1 MIGAVLVAARAITQE
16 QLDRAVERQRESGGA
31 VGDALVAT
39 GAISETALA
48 EALAR
53 EARVEYTDLAD
64 ADPDT
69 EAAARIP
76 EVTARSAWLVPVA
89 PRGAPRVGSGGADPA
104 GIPAGKRVG
113 NRVRLAQ
120 ADPFDV
126 VVADEIQHLV
136 GAPVDIVCAPK
147 SAIVRL
153 LDAAYGSASGS
164 RLRPLVD
171 EAAASLGGPFDD
183 DGPTEAS
190 PVVRLA
196 DALLHDAVT
205 AGATDLHLEPDESLV
220 HVRRRVDGV
229 LRHVETLPRELLAPV
244 VSRLKVMAG
253 LDIAESR
260 CPQDG
265 RISITL
271 AGRPIDFRVATQPTL
286 HGENIVLRVLDRE
299 KGIVPL
305 NALGLTDGQRA
316 ILDRILARP
325 EGLTL
330 VVGPT
335 GSGKT
340 TTLYSILNHLNA
352 EAVNIMT
359 LEDPVEYP
367 LAQLRQTSVG
377 EASRLD
383 FADGVRALL
392 RQDPDILLIGEIR
405 DTDTARMALRAA
417 LTGHRVFSTLHAN
430 SVAGALQRL
439 VDIGL
444 RTDMLAGS
452 LGGIIA
458 QRLVRRLC
466 PDCRTETTAGQD
478 DCRLL
483 GLDPASLHR
492 IFHPVGCPACDFR
505 GYRGRLAIMELVRI
519 DPALDELIHEGAS
532 LGRVRTALRAR
543 GHVSLADDGIRRVLD
558 GSTSIA
564 ELTRV
569 VDLAAHADER
579 GASA

>member
-1 MIGAVLVAARAITQE
+1 MNAPIPIGQILTAARLIGADQLRVALHEQQQRKRPLGRLLVELGFVSDTALR
-16 QLDRAVERQRESGGA
+16 
-31 VGDALVAT
+31 DALAT
-39 GAISETALA
+39 HYGHPSVDLGDTLA
-48 EALAR
+48 DPDALAR
-53 EARVEYTDLAD
+53 VPRALAQRHRLLPLHYDHASQTLTIAAANADDIVAQDRLRAELGPGIRVELRLAAD
-64 ADPDT
+64 AELSRAIDRHYGQP
-69 EAAARIP
+69 AAIDDIVHEIEQRD
-76 EVTARSAWLVPVA
+76 ARSELWGRNATSD
-89 PRGAPRVGSGGADPA
+89 G
-104 GIPAGKRVG
+104 
-113 NRVRLAQ
+113 Q
-120 ADPFDV
+120 
-126 VVADEIQHLV
+126 
-136 GAPVDIVCAPK
+136 
-147 SAIVRL
+147 AIVRL
-153 LDAAYGSASGS
+153 VDAM
-164 RLRPLVD
+164 
-171 EAAASLGGPFDD
+171 
-183 DGPTEAS
+183 
-190 PVVRLA
+190 LA
-196 DALLHDAVT
+196 DAA
-205 AGATDLHLEPDESLV
+205 ARGASDLHFEPEAGFLRIRQRIDGTLRQ
-220 HVRRRVDGV
+220 VRA
-229 LRHVETLPRELLAPV
+229 LHKSFWPELAV
-244 VSRLKVMAG
+244 RLKVMAG

-532 LGRVRTALRAR
+532 LGRVRAALRAR

-579 GASA
+579 GAIA

>member
-1 MIGAVLVAARAITQE
+1 MNAPIPIGQILTAARLIGADQLRIALHEQQQRKRPLGRLLVELGFVSDTALR
-16 QLDRAVERQRESGGA
+16 
-31 VGDALVAT
+31 DALAT
-39 GAISETALA
+39 HYGHPSVDLGDTLA
-48 EALAR
+48 DPDALAR
-53 EARVEYTDLAD
+53 VPRALAQRHRLLPLHYDHASQTLTIAAANADDIVAQDRLRAELGPGIRVELRLAAD
-64 ADPDT
+64 AELSRAIDRHYGQP
-69 EAAARIP
+69 AAIDDIVHEIEQRD
-76 EVTARSAWLVPVA
+76 ARSELWGRNATSD
-89 PRGAPRVGSGGADPA
+89 G
-104 GIPAGKRVG
+104 
-113 NRVRLAQ
+113 Q
-120 ADPFDV
+120 
-126 VVADEIQHLV
+126 
-136 GAPVDIVCAPK
+136 
-147 SAIVRL
+147 AIVRL
-153 LDAAYGSASGS
+153 VDAM
-164 RLRPLVD
+164 
-171 EAAASLGGPFDD
+171 
-183 DGPTEAS
+183 
-190 PVVRLA
+190 LA
-196 DALLHDAVT
+196 DAA
-205 AGATDLHLEPDESLV
+205 ARGASDLHFEPEAGFLRIRQRIDGTLRQ
-220 HVRRRVDGV
+220 VRA
-229 LRHVETLPRELLAPV
+229 LHKSFWPELAV
-244 VSRLKVMAG
+244 RLKVMAG

-532 LGRVRTALRAR
+532 LGRVRAALRAR

-579 GASA
+579 GAIA

>member
-1 MIGAVLVAARAITQE
+1 MNAPIPIGQILTAARLIGADQLRIALHEQQQRKRPLGRLLVELGFVSDTALR
-16 QLDRAVERQRESGGA
+16 
-31 VGDALVAT
+31 DALAT
-39 GAISETALA
+39 HYGHPSVDLGDTLA
-48 EALAR
+48 DPDALAR
-53 EARVEYTDLAD
+53 VPRALAQRHRLLPLHYDHASQTLTIAAANADDIVAQDRLRAELGPGIRVELRLAAD
-64 ADPDT
+64 AELSRAIDRHYGQP
-69 EAAARIP
+69 AAIDDIVHEIEQRD
-76 EVTARSAWLVPVA
+76 ARSELWGRNATSD
-89 PRGAPRVGSGGADPA
+89 G
-104 GIPAGKRVG
+104 
-113 NRVRLAQ
+113 Q
-120 ADPFDV
+120 
-126 VVADEIQHLV
+126 
-136 GAPVDIVCAPK
+136 
-147 SAIVRL
+147 AIVRL
-153 LDAAYGSASGS
+153 VDAM
-164 RLRPLVD
+164 
-171 EAAASLGGPFDD
+171 
-183 DGPTEAS
+183 
-190 PVVRLA
+190 LA
-196 DALLHDAVT
+196 DAA
-205 AGATDLHLEPDESLV
+205 ARGASDLHFEPEAGFLRIRQRIDGTLRQ
-220 HVRRRVDGV
+220 VRA
-229 LRHVETLPRELLAPV
+229 LHKSFWPELAV
-244 VSRLKVMAG
+244 RLKVMAG

-305 NALGLTDGQRA
+305 NALRLTDGQRA

>member
-1 MIGAVLVAARAITQE
+1 MNAPIPIGQILTAARLIGADQLRIALHEQQQRKRPLGRLLVELGFVSDTALR
-16 QLDRAVERQRESGGA
+16 
-31 VGDALVAT
+31 DALAT
-39 GAISETALA
+39 HYGHPSVDLGDTLA
-48 EALAR
+48 DPDALAR
-53 EARVEYTDLAD
+53 VPRALAQRHRLLPLHYDHASQTLTIAAANADDIVAQDRLRAELGPGIRVELRLAAD
-64 ADPDT
+64 AELSRAIDRHYGQP
-69 EAAARIP
+69 AAIDDIVHEIEQRD
-76 EVTARSAWLVPVA
+76 ARSELWGRNATSD
-89 PRGAPRVGSGGADPA
+89 G
-104 GIPAGKRVG
+104 
-113 NRVRLAQ
+113 Q
-120 ADPFDV
+120 
-126 VVADEIQHLV
+126 
-136 GAPVDIVCAPK
+136 
-147 SAIVRL
+147 AIVRL
-153 LDAAYGSASGS
+153 VDAM
-164 RLRPLVD
+164 
-171 EAAASLGGPFDD
+171 
-183 DGPTEAS
+183 
-190 PVVRLA
+190 LA
-196 DALLHDAVT
+196 DAA
-205 AGATDLHLEPDESLV
+205 ARGASDLHFEPEAGFLRIRQRIDGTLRQ
-220 HVRRRVDGV
+220 VRA
-229 LRHVETLPRELLAPV
+229 LHKSFWPELAV
-244 VSRLKVMAG
+244 RLKVMAG

-439 VDIGL
+439 IDIGL

-505 GYRGRLAIMELVRI
+505 GYRGRLTIMELVRI

>member
-1 MIGAVLVAARAITQE
+1 MNAPVLIGQILTAARLIGDDQLRIALHE
-16 QLDRAVERQRESGGA
+16 QQRRQRPLGRLLVELGFVSDTA
-31 VGDALVAT
+31 LRDALAAHYGHTSVDLGDT
-39 GAISETALA
+39 LA
-48 EALAR
+48 DPNALAR
-53 EARVEYTDLAD
+53 VPRALAQRHRLLPLHYDHASQTLTIAAASADDIVAQDRLRAELGPQVRIALRLAADAELSRAIDRHYGQPATIDDIVHEIEQRDARSALLGPAATTDGNSIVRLVDAMLAD
-64 ADPDT
+64 A
-69 EAAARIP
+69 AAR
-76 EVTARSAWLVPVA
+76 
-89 PRGAPRVGSGGADPA
+89 GAS
-104 GIPAGKRVG
+104 
-113 NRVRLAQ
+113 
-120 ADPFDV
+120 
-126 VVADEIQHLV
+126 
-136 GAPVDIVCAPK
+136 
-147 SAIVRL
+147 
-153 LDAAYGSASGS
+153 
-164 RLRPLVD
+164 
-171 EAAASLGGPFDD
+171 
-183 DGPTEAS
+183 
-190 PVVRLA
+190 
-196 DALLHDAVT
+196 
-205 AGATDLHLEPDESLV
+205 DLHFEPEAGFL
-220 HVRRRVDGV
+220 RIRQRVDGT
-229 LRHVETLPRELLAPV
+229 LRQVRALHKSFWPELTV
-244 VSRLKVMAG
+244 RLKVMAG

-305 NALGLTDGQRA
+305 DALGLTDGQRTT
-316 ILDRILARP
+316 LDRILARP

-340 TTLYSILNHLNA
+340 TTLYSILNHLNV

-430 SVAGALQRL
+430 SAAGTLQRL

-444 RTDMLAGS
+444 RADMLAGS
-452 LGGIIA
+452 LAGIIA

-466 PDCRTETTAGQD
+466 PDCRSEAAASAD
-478 DCRLL
+478 ACRLL
-483 GLDPASLHR
+483 GLPPATPPR
-492 IFHPVGCPACDFR
+492 FFHPVGCPACDFR

-532 LGRVRTALRAR
+532 LGRLRAALRAG
-543 GHVSLADDGIRRVLD
+543 GHASLADDGIRRVLD
-558 GSTSIA
+558 GSTSLA
-564 ELTRV
+564 ELSRV
-569 VDLAAHADER
+569 IDLAAHADER
-579 GASA
+579 GVAA

>member
-1 MIGAVLVAARAITQE
+1 MNAPIPIGQILTAARLIGADQLRIALHEQQQRKRPLGRLLVELGFVSDTALR
-16 QLDRAVERQRESGGA
+16 
-31 VGDALVAT
+31 DALAT
-39 GAISETALA
+39 HYGHPSVDLGDTLA
-48 EALAR
+48 DPDALAR
-53 EARVEYTDLAD
+53 VPRALAQRHRLLPLHYDHASQTLTIAAANADDIVAQDRLRAELGPGIRVELRLAAD
-64 ADPDT
+64 AELSRAIDRHYGQP
-69 EAAARIP
+69 AAIDDIVHEIEQRD
-76 EVTARSAWLVPVA
+76 ARSELWGRNATSD
-89 PRGAPRVGSGGADPA
+89 G
-104 GIPAGKRVG
+104 
-113 NRVRLAQ
+113 Q
-120 ADPFDV
+120 
-126 VVADEIQHLV
+126 
-136 GAPVDIVCAPK
+136 
-147 SAIVRL
+147 AIVRL
-153 LDAAYGSASGS
+153 VDAM
-164 RLRPLVD
+164 
-171 EAAASLGGPFDD
+171 
-183 DGPTEAS
+183 
-190 PVVRLA
+190 LA
-196 DALLHDAVT
+196 DAA
-205 AGATDLHLEPDESLV
+205 ARGASDLHFEPEAGFLRIRQRIDGTLRQ
-220 HVRRRVDGV
+220 VRA
-229 LRHVETLPRELLAPV
+229 LHKSFWPELAV
-244 VSRLKVMAG
+244 RLKVMAG

-532 LGRVRTALRAR
+532 LGRVRTALRAS

>member
-1 MIGAVLVAARAITQE
+1 MNAPIPIGQILTAARLIGADQLRIALHEQQQRKRPLGRLLVELGFVSDTALR
-16 QLDRAVERQRESGGA
+16 
-31 VGDALVAT
+31 DALAT
-39 GAISETALA
+39 HYGHPSVDLGDTLA
-48 EALAR
+48 DPDALAR
-53 EARVEYTDLAD
+53 VPRALAQRHRLLPLHYDHASQTLTIAAANADDIVAQDRLRAELGPGIRVELRLAAD
-64 ADPDT
+64 AELSRAIDRHYGQP
-69 EAAARIP
+69 AAIDDIVHEIEQRD
-76 EVTARSAWLVPVA
+76 ARSELWGRNATSD
-89 PRGAPRVGSGGADPA
+89 G
-104 GIPAGKRVG
+104 
-113 NRVRLAQ
+113 Q
-120 ADPFDV
+120 
-126 VVADEIQHLV
+126 
-136 GAPVDIVCAPK
+136 
-147 SAIVRL
+147 AIVRL
-153 LDAAYGSASGS
+153 VDAM
-164 RLRPLVD
+164 
-171 EAAASLGGPFDD
+171 
-183 DGPTEAS
+183 
-190 PVVRLA
+190 LA
-196 DALLHDAVT
+196 DAA
-205 AGATDLHLEPDESLV
+205 ARGASDLHFEPEAGFLRIRQRIDGTLRQ
-220 HVRRRVDGV
+220 VRA
-229 LRHVETLPRELLAPV
+229 LHKSFWPELAV
-244 VSRLKVMAG
+244 RLKVMAG

>member
-1 MIGAVLVAARAITQE
+1 MNAPIPIGQILTSARLIGTDQLRIALHEQQQRKRPLGRLLVELGFVSDTALR
-16 QLDRAVERQRESGGA
+16 
-31 VGDALVAT
+31 DALAT
-39 GAISETALA
+39 HYGHPSVDLGDTLA
-48 EALAR
+48 DPDALAR
-53 EARVEYTDLAD
+53 VPRALAQRHRLLPLHYDHASQTLTIAAANADDIVAQDRLRAELGPGIRVELRLAAD
-64 ADPDT
+64 AELSRAIDRHYGQP
-69 EAAARIP
+69 AAIDDIVHEIEQRD
-76 EVTARSAWLVPVA
+76 ARSELW
-89 PRGAPRVGSGGADPA
+89 GGNATSD
-104 GIPAGKRVG
+104 G
-113 NRVRLAQ
+113 Q
-120 ADPFDV
+120 
-126 VVADEIQHLV
+126 
-136 GAPVDIVCAPK
+136 
-147 SAIVRL
+147 AIVRL
-153 LDAAYGSASGS
+153 VDAM
-164 RLRPLVD
+164 
-171 EAAASLGGPFDD
+171 
-183 DGPTEAS
+183 
-190 PVVRLA
+190 LA
-196 DALLHDAVT
+196 DAA
-205 AGATDLHLEPDESLV
+205 ARGASDLHFEPEAGFLRIRQRIDGTLRQ
-220 HVRRRVDGV
+220 VRA
-229 LRHVETLPRELLAPV
+229 LHKSFWPELAV
-244 VSRLKVMAG
+244 RLKVMAG

>member
-1 MIGAVLVAARAITQE
+1 MNAPIPIGQILTSARLIGTDQLRIALHEQQQRKRPLGRLLVELGFVSDTALR
-16 QLDRAVERQRESGGA
+16 
-31 VGDALVAT
+31 DALAT
-39 GAISETALA
+39 HYGHPSVDLGDTLA
-48 EALAR
+48 DPDALAR
-53 EARVEYTDLAD
+53 VPRALAQRHRLLPLHYDHASQTLTIAAANADDIVAQDRLRAELGPGIRVELRLAAD
-64 ADPDT
+64 AELSRAIDRHYGQP
-69 EAAARIP
+69 AAIDDIVHEIEQRD
-76 EVTARSAWLVPVA
+76 ARSELWGRNATSD
-89 PRGAPRVGSGGADPA
+89 G
-104 GIPAGKRVG
+104 
-113 NRVRLAQ
+113 Q
-120 ADPFDV
+120 
-126 VVADEIQHLV
+126 
-136 GAPVDIVCAPK
+136 
-147 SAIVRL
+147 AIVRL
-153 LDAAYGSASGS
+153 VDAM
-164 RLRPLVD
+164 
-171 EAAASLGGPFDD
+171 
-183 DGPTEAS
+183 
-190 PVVRLA
+190 LA
-196 DALLHDAVT
+196 DAA
-205 AGATDLHLEPDESLV
+205 ARGASDLHFEPEAGFLRIRQRIDGTLRQ
-220 HVRRRVDGV
+220 VRA
-229 LRHVETLPRELLAPV
+229 LHKSFWPELAV
-244 VSRLKVMAG
+244 RLKVMAG

>member
-1 MIGAVLVAARAITQE
+1 MNAPIPIGQILTSARLIGADQLRIALHEQQQRKRPLGRLLVELGFVSDTALR
-16 QLDRAVERQRESGGA
+16 
-31 VGDALVAT
+31 DALAT
-39 GAISETALA
+39 HYGHPSVDLGDTLA
-48 EALAR
+48 DPDALAR
-53 EARVEYTDLAD
+53 VPRALAQRHRLLPLHYDHASQTLTIAAANADDIVAQDRLRAELGPGIRVELRLAAD
-64 ADPDT
+64 AELSRAIDRHYGQP
-69 EAAARIP
+69 AAIDDIVHEIEQRD
-76 EVTARSAWLVPVA
+76 ARSELW
-89 PRGAPRVGSGGADPA
+89 GGNATSD
-104 GIPAGKRVG
+104 G
-113 NRVRLAQ
+113 Q
-120 ADPFDV
+120 
-126 VVADEIQHLV
+126 
-136 GAPVDIVCAPK
+136 
-147 SAIVRL
+147 AIVRL
-153 LDAAYGSASGS
+153 VDAM
-164 RLRPLVD
+164 
-171 EAAASLGGPFDD
+171 
-183 DGPTEAS
+183 
-190 PVVRLA
+190 LA
-196 DALLHDAVT
+196 DAA
-205 AGATDLHLEPDESLV
+205 ARGASDLHFEPEAGFLRIRQRIDGTLRQ
-220 HVRRRVDGV
+220 VRA
-229 LRHVETLPRELLAPV
+229 LHKSFWPELAV
-244 VSRLKVMAG
+244 RLKVMAG

>member
-1 MIGAVLVAARAITQE
+1 MNAPIPIGQILTAARLIGADQLRIALHEQQQRKRPLGRLLVELGFVSDTALR
-16 QLDRAVERQRESGGA
+16 
-31 VGDALVAT
+31 DALAT
-39 GAISETALA
+39 HYGHPSVDLGDTLA
-48 EALAR
+48 DPDALAR
-53 EARVEYTDLAD
+53 VPRALAQRHRLLPLHYDHASQTLTIAAANADDIVAQDRLRAELGPGIRVELRLAAD
-64 ADPDT
+64 AELSRAIDRHYGQP
-69 EAAARIP
+69 AAIDDIVHEIEQRD
-76 EVTARSAWLVPVA
+76 ARSELWGRNATSD
-89 PRGAPRVGSGGADPA
+89 G
-104 GIPAGKRVG
+104 
-113 NRVRLAQ
+113 Q
-120 ADPFDV
+120 
-126 VVADEIQHLV
+126 
-136 GAPVDIVCAPK
+136 
-147 SAIVRL
+147 AIVRL
-153 LDAAYGSASGS
+153 VDAM
-164 RLRPLVD
+164 
-171 EAAASLGGPFDD
+171 
-183 DGPTEAS
+183 
-190 PVVRLA
+190 LA
-196 DALLHDAVT
+196 DAA
-205 AGATDLHLEPDESLV
+205 ARGASDLHFEPEAGFLRIRQRIDGTLRQ
-220 HVRRRVDGV
+220 VRA
-229 LRHVETLPRELLAPV
+229 LHKSFWPELAV
-244 VSRLKVMAG
+244 RLKVMAG

-543 GHVSLADDGIRRVLD
+543 GHVNLADDGIRRVLD

>member
-1 MIGAVLVAARAITQE
+1 MNAPIPIGQILTSARLIGTDQLRIALHEQQQRKRPLGRLLVE
-16 QLDRAVERQRESGGA
+16 LGFVSDRALR
-31 VGDALVAT
+31 DALAT
-39 GAISETALA
+39 HYGHPSVDLGDTLA
-48 EALAR
+48 DPDALAR
-53 EARVEYTDLAD
+53 VPRALAQRHRLLPLHYDHASQTLTIAAANADDIVAQDRLRAELGPGIRVELRLAAD
-64 ADPDT
+64 AELSRAIDRHYGQP
-69 EAAARIP
+69 AAIDDIVHEIEQRD
-76 EVTARSAWLVPVA
+76 ARSELW
-89 PRGAPRVGSGGADPA
+89 GGNATSD
-104 GIPAGKRVG
+104 G
-113 NRVRLAQ
+113 Q
-120 ADPFDV
+120 
-126 VVADEIQHLV
+126 
-136 GAPVDIVCAPK
+136 
-147 SAIVRL
+147 AIVRL
-153 LDAAYGSASGS
+153 VDAM
-164 RLRPLVD
+164 
-171 EAAASLGGPFDD
+171 
-183 DGPTEAS
+183 
-190 PVVRLA
+190 LA
-196 DALLHDAVT
+196 DAA
-205 AGATDLHLEPDESLV
+205 ARGASDLHFEPEAGFLRIRQRIDGTLRQ
-220 HVRRRVDGV
+220 VRA
-229 LRHVETLPRELLAPV
+229 LHKSFWPELAV
-244 VSRLKVMAG
+244 RLKVMAG

-505 GYRGRLAIMELVRI
+505 GYRGRLTIMELVRI